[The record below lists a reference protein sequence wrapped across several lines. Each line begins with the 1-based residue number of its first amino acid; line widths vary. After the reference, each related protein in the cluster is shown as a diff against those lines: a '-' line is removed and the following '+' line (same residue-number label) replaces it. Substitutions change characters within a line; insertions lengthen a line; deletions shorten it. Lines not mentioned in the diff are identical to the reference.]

1 MLNWTGDMSIA
12 AQERRYFCVHKRG
25 NYSPLSK
32 IKGFVVYAIN
42 KKRVL
47 EKMFITRGNV
57 AS

>member
-1 MLNWTGDMSIA
+1 MSIA